1 MAEVTQEQGVAAK
14 SAANKLRLGAL
25 TALVVGSMIGSGIF
39 SLPQNMAA
47 TAEAGAILIGWAIT
61 AIGMLT
67 LAFVFQTLA
76 NRKPQLDGGVYAY
89 AQAGFGDYMGFS
101 SAWGYW
107 ISAWLGNVGYFV
119 LLFST
124 LGYFFPVFGE
134 GNTPA
139 AIAGASVL
147 LWAVHFLVLRGIRE
161 AAFVN
166 LVTTVA
172 KIVPL
177 VVFILIGFF
186 AFKLDVF
193 RTDIWGRANPSLGS
207 VMNQVRNMMLVTVWV
222 FIGIEGA
229 SIFSARAE
237 KRSDV
242 GRATVIGFV
251 GVLLAL
257 VLVNVLSLGI
267 MTQPQLAKL
276 QNPSMAAV
284 LEHVVGHWG
293 AVLISVG
300 LVVSLAGALL
310 SWVLL
315 CAEIMF
321 SAAKDRTMP
330 AFLRKE
336 NANHVPANALWLTN
350 AMVQVFLLIT
360 LFSQST
366 YLSLIYLATSM
377 ILIPYFWSAAY
388 ALLIAVRGETYEGDA
403 RARRKDLFVAALAV
417 LYAVWLLY
425 AGGLKYLLLSA
436 LLYAPG
442 ALLFAKAKREL
453 GQPVFTAA
461 EKLIFAAAAAAAL
474 AAGIGLLAARR
485 KPQGL
490 IPAFSIRHNIAIN
503 NLGKHRRL
511 RWFVDAAAETRTTL
525 ELMQR
530 LGVKAPTP
538 HTRVDTLSGGNQQKV
553 VIARWLNHHTR
564 ILIFDEPTRGID
576 IGAKAEIYQLMRELS
591 ARGYSIVLI
600 SSELPE
606 IVGLCDR
613 VAVFRQGRIEAMLEG
628 EAIEPNTVMTYATS
642 DVRGA
647 NHEHA

>member
-1 MAEVTQEQGVAAK
+1 MSESPAK
-14 SAANKLRLGAL
+14 LKLGAL
-25 TALVVGSMIGSGIF
+25 VALVVGSMIGGGIF

-47 TAEAGAILIGWAIT
+47 SADVGAVLIGWAIT

-76 NRKPQLDGGVYAY
+76 NRKPDLDGGVYAY
-89 AQAGFGDYMGFS
+89 AKAGFGDYMGFS

-124 LGYFFPVFGE
+124 LGYFFPLFGE

-139 AIAGASVL
+139 AVIGASVL
-147 LWAVHFLVLRGIRE
+147 LWAVHFLVLRGIKE
-161 AAFVN
+161 AAFIN

-172 KIVPL
+172 KVVPL
-177 VVFILIGFF
+177 LLFVLIAVF
-186 AFKLDVF
+186 AFKLDIF
-193 RTDIWGRANPSLGS
+193 TADIWGKNNTTLGS

-242 GRATVIGFV
+242 GKATVIGFIT
-251 GVLLAL
+251 VLLFL

-267 MTQPQLAKL
+267 MTQPELAKL

-300 LVVSLAGALL
+300 LIISLLGALL

-321 SAAKDRTMP
+321 AAAKDHTMP

-336 NANHVPANALWLTN
+336 NANHVPVNALWLTN
-350 AMVQVFLLIT
+350 AMVQVFLIIT
-360 LFSQST
+360 LFSAST

-377 ILIPYFWSAAY
+377 ILVPYLWSAAY
-388 ALLIAVRGETYEGDA
+388 ALLLAVRGETYENA
-403 RARRKDLFVAALAV
+403 LAERKKDLIIGGIAV
-417 LYAVWLLY
+417 IYAVWLLY
-425 AGGLKYLLLSA
+425 AGGIKYLLLSA

-442 ALLFAKAKREL
+442 AILFAKAKIEV
-453 GQPVFTAA
+453 GKPVFTTV
-461 EKLIFAAAAAAAL
+461 EKLIFAA
-474 AAGIGLLAARR
+474 
-485 KPQGL
+485 
-490 IPAFSIRHNIAIN
+490 
-503 NLGKHRRL
+503 
-511 RWFVDAAAETRTTL
+511 
-525 ELMQR
+525 
-530 LGVKAPTP
+530 
-538 HTRVDTLSGGNQQKV
+538 V
-553 VIARWLNHHTR
+553 VI
-564 ILIFDEPTRGID
+564 
-576 IGAKAEIYQLMRELS
+576 GALVAAY
-591 ARGYSIVLI
+591 
-600 SSELPE
+600 
-606 IVGLCDR
+606 GL
-613 VAVFRQGRIEAMLEG
+613 
-628 EAIEPNTVMTYATS
+628 YAGFLTL
-642 DVRGA
+642 
-647 NHEHA
+647 